1 MAITKRPTAST
12 AEGFIKAAPDSGSN
26 RVRKGHKVQISLTIA
41 EPILERVDAK
51 AAELGQSRAAFINLA
66 IWQALESGLRIEG

>member
-12 AEGFIKAAPDSGSN
+12 AEGFIKAAPDAGPN
-26 RVRKGHKVQISLTIA
+26 RVRKGNKVQISLTITA
-41 EPILERVDAK
+41 PILDRVDAR

-66 IWQALESGLRIEG
+66 IYQMLESGLRIDK